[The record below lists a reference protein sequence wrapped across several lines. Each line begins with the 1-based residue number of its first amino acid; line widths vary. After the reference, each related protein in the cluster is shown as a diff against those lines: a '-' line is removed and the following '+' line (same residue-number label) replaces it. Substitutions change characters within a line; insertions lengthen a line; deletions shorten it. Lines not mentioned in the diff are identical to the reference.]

1 MTSTAGLSGPEH
13 DAESISDTASQGDD
27 NHMITSD
34 SVPPLSSPLYL
45 HERGR
50 TIEALL
56 DTFSGAGAVRQ
67 RVADLVGHVVAA
79 HAAALE
85 RLVELASEP
94 DVLERDLELGEV
106 LWVHRPITVDTE
118 QFDRYGNQIESLLSA
133 IEQSA
138 PPHLMATAEQLAAEV
153 RDLYGEQI
161 ERAFELLHDSGQGD
175 TIRAALADD
184 LVASMLVVHDLHP
197 QSMAERVAECLDEL
211 AITLPEHGGVA
222 HLVEVN
228 DAGLVRIEI
237 SGGSELHRW
246 RTRLAVE
253 KAIDRAAPEHSG
265 VEVIGAD
272 AEPPMAP
279 LTAFIPIDSIRR
291 KAPGRTPRIWIDVP
305 ALADLGD
312 GAISRVETD
321 QVALVACNVGG
332 DLYVSV
338 DPFTPADPAV
348 GSGDADRFRI
358 TGYDPLTI
366 EHADGTSHTFVA
378 PLPVQRTGDTVE
390 VMVP

>member
-1 MTSTAGLSGPEH
+1 MT
-13 DAESISDTASQGDD
+13 
-27 NHMITSD
+27 TSD
-34 SVPPLSSPLYL
+34 LVPPLSSPMYL

-50 TIEALL
+50 MIEALL
-56 DTFSGAGAVRQ
+56 DTFSDAGAVRQ
-67 RVADLVGHVVAA
+67 RVADLIGHVVAA

-94 DVLERDLELGEV
+94 DVLERDDELGEV
-106 LWVHRPITVDTE
+106 LWVHRPITADTE

-138 PPHLMATAEQLAAEV
+138 SPHLMATAEHLAAEV

-175 TIRAALADD
+175 TIRAALDD
-184 LVASMLVVHDLHP
+184 ALVASMLVVHDLHP
-197 QSMAERVAECLDEL
+197 RSMAERVADCLDEL
-211 AITLPEHGGVA
+211 AATLPEHGGVA
-222 HLVEVN
+222 HLVEIN
-228 DAGLVRIEI
+228 DDGLVRIEVT
-237 SGGSELHRW
+237 GGSELHRW

-272 AEPPMAP
+272 SEPPMPP

-291 KAPGRTPRIWIDVP
+291 KAPGRTPRVWIDLPV
-305 ALADLGD
+305 LADLDD
-312 GAISRVETD
+312 GAIRQVVTD
-321 QVALVACNVGG
+321 EVALVACNVGG

-338 DPFTPADPAV
+338 DPFKAADSAIR
-348 GSGDADRFRI
+348 SGDADRFRI

-366 EHADGTSHTFVA
+366 EHADGTSHTFLA